1 MIPTLASGQLTNR
14 PIAVVL
20 LTIVVL
26 LQSIAFLCTGV
37 ATFGLQRNFAFDFDH
52 LFELIHELRQP
63 SVLLDN

>member
-37 ATFGLQRNFAFDFDH
+37 ATFGL
-52 LFELIHELRQP
+52 
-63 SVLLDN
+63 